1 MIKSQKLQNYDVST
15 LAGGMMAF
23 NKKPVTGMR
32 DILPLEMEVRIK
44 LQGIIRDTYSR
55 YGFTE
60 IETPLVEHI
69 GNLTSKQGGE
79 NEKLIFK
86 ILKRG
91 DNLKRGIEKLK
102 AGELSEEESFDAL
115 TEEGLRYDL
124 TLPLSRYYSANQA
137 SLPQPFKALQMGSV
151 FRADRPQKGR
161 FRQFTQC
168 DIDILGDATNLAE
181 KELVLATSEAL
192 ERIGFS
198 KYNFYIVINDRRFLF
213 ELIKYAGMPEENAED
228 ILITLDK
235 ADKIGAEGV
244 DNELKSMGYSDEQ
257 TARLREILDS
267 FKPDAAGV
275 RAFAEKIGTDA
286 ATAAGENVADIM
298 ESIANAK
305 ERNIRMSF
313 DPTLV
318 RGMGYYTGTIFEI
331 KTEAFSSSVGGGGRY
346 DKMVGKFTGQ
356 DVPAVGFS
364 IGFERIMTVL
374 MEDGL
379 ENFISDDEKCAW
391 LIEKGMP
398 AKRLGE
404 IFDEAIR
411 QRTAGKK
418 ILTVWM
424 AKNKKFQKDNLTAQ
438 GYREFKDF
446 YKEELKH

>member
-1 MIKSQKLQNYDVST
+1 
-15 LAGGMMAF
+15 MAF

-32 DILPLEMEVRIK
+32 DILPAEMEVRIK

-91 DNLKRGIEKLK
+91 DNLKRGIDKLK
-102 AGELSEEESFDAL
+102 DGELSEEEGFAAL

-151 FRADRPQKGR
+151 FRADRPRQGR

-244 DNELKSMGYSDEQ
+244 DNELKAMGCSEEQ

-267 FKPDAAGV
+267 FSCDADGV
-275 RAFAEKIGTDA
+275 RAFAEKIGTETA
-286 ATAAGENVADIM
+286 AAAGENVADIM
-298 ESIANAK
+298 DSVAGVK
-305 ERNIRMSF
+305 ERNIRIKF

-346 DKMVGKFTGQ
+346 DRMVGKFTGQ

-374 MEDGL
+374 MDNGLDGVL
-379 ENFISDDEKCAW
+379 NEENKCAW

-398 AKRLGE
+398 ADRLGE
-404 IFDEAIR
+404 IFDEAVR
-411 QRTAGKK
+411 ERAAGKK

-424 AKNKKFQKDNLTAQ
+424 AKNKKFQKDSLTAQ
-438 GYREFKDF
+438 GYGEFRDF
-446 YKEELKH
+446 YREELKH

>member
-1 MIKSQKLQNYDVST
+1 
-15 LAGGMMAF
+15 MAF

-32 DILPLEMEVRIK
+32 DILPAEMEVRIK
-44 LQGIIRDTYSR
+44 LQSIIRDTYTK

-60 IETPLVEHI
+60 IETPIVEHI

-91 DNLKRGIEKLK
+91 DNLKRGLDKIISGN
-102 AGELSEEESFDAL
+102 AGDEEVFDAL

-161 FRQFTQC
+161 FRQFMQC

-192 ERIGFS
+192 EKIGFS

-213 ELIKYAGMPEENAED
+213 ELIKYAGMSENMAED

-235 ADKIGAEGV
+235 ADKIGADGV
-244 DNELKSMGYSDEQ
+244 DNELKSMGCSEEA
-257 TARLREILDS
+257 TRKLREILDS
-267 FKPDAAGV
+267 YNCDAAGV
-275 RAFAEKIGTDA
+275 RAFAERIGTETA
-286 ATAAGENVADIM
+286 KAAGDNVADIM
-298 ESIANAK
+298 ESVAGVNGRTITVK
-305 ERNIRMSF
+305 F

-331 KTEAFSSSVGGGGRY
+331 KTEAFGSSVGGGGRY
-346 DKMVGKFTGQ
+346 DKMVGKFIGQ

-364 IGFERIMTVL
+364 IGFERIMTIL
-374 MEDGL
+374 MEGDVSEL
-379 ENFISDDEKCAW
+379 TEADKKCAW

-398 AKRLGE
+398 ADRLAR
-404 IFDEAIR
+404 IFDEAGRERAAGR
-411 QRTAGKK
+411 Q

-424 AKNKKFQKDNLTAQ
+424 AKNKKFQKDNLTAH
-438 GYREFKDF
+438 GYSEFRDF

>member
-1 MIKSQKLQNYDVST
+1 
-15 LAGGMMAF
+15 MAF

-32 DILPLEMEVRIK
+32 DILPAEMEVRIK
-44 LQGIIRDTYSR
+44 LQGIIRETYSG

-91 DNLKRGIEKLK
+91 DNLRRGLAKIREG
-102 AGELSEEESFDAL
+102 ADNEEEAFDAL

-124 TLPLSRYYSANQA
+124 TLPLSRYYAANSA
-137 SLPQPFKALQMGSV
+137 SLPQPFKALQMGPV

-161 FRQFTQC
+161 FRQFMQC

-181 KELVLATSEAL
+181 KELMLATSEAL
-192 ERIGFS
+192 EKIGFS

-213 ELIKYAGMPEENAED
+213 ELIKYAGMDEAKAEE

-235 ADKIGAEGV
+235 ADKIGADGV
-244 DNELKSMGYSDEQ
+244 DKELMDMGCSEEE
-257 TARLREILDS
+257 TRRLREILDS
-267 FKPDAAGV
+267 FTTDAAGV
-275 RAFAEKIGTDA
+275 RAFAAKIGSDEA
-286 ATAAGENVADIM
+286 LSAGENVADIM
-298 ESIANAK
+298 ESVAGVSG
-305 ERNIRMSF
+305 RNINVRF

-331 KTEAFSSSVGGGGRY
+331 KTEAFGSSVGGGGRY
-346 DKMVGKFTGQ
+346 DKMVGRFTGQ
-356 DVPAVGFS
+356 NVPAVGFS
-364 IGFERIMTVL
+364 IGFERIMTIL
-374 MEDGL
+374 MDSDMSEL
-379 ENFISDDEKCAW
+379 ISSDSKCAW

-398 AKRLGE
+398 ADRLAQ
-404 IFDEAIR
+404 IFDEAGKERANGR
-411 QRTAGKK
+411 Q

-438 GYREFKDF
+438 GYKEFRDI
-446 YKEELKH
+446 YREELKH

>member
-1 MIKSQKLQNYDVST
+1 
-15 LAGGMMAF
+15 MAF

-32 DILPLEMEVRIK
+32 DILPAEMEVRIK

-91 DNLKRGIEKLK
+91 DNLKRGIDKLK
-102 AGELSEEESFDAL
+102 DGELSEEEGFAAL

-213 ELIKYAGMPEENAED
+213 ELIRYAGMPEEKAED

-244 DNELKSMGYSDEQ
+244 DNELKAMGCSEEQ
-257 TARLREILDS
+257 TAKLREILDS
-267 FKPDAAGV
+267 FSCDADGV
-275 RAFAEKIGTDA
+275 RAFAEKIGTETA
-286 ATAAGENVADIM
+286 AAAGENVADIM
-298 ESIANAK
+298 DSVAGVK
-305 ERNIRMSF
+305 ERNIRIKF

-346 DKMVGKFTGQ
+346 DRMVGKFTGQ

-374 MEDGL
+374 MDNGLDGFL
-379 ENFISDDEKCAW
+379 NEENKCAW

-398 AKRLGE
+398 ADRLGE
-404 IFDEAIR
+404 IFDEAVR
-411 QRTAGKK
+411 ERAAGKK

-424 AKNKKFQKDNLTAQ
+424 AKNKKFQKDSLTAQ
-438 GYREFKDF
+438 GYGEFRDF
-446 YKEELKH
+446 YREELKH

>member
-32 DILPLEMEVRIK
+32 DILPLEMDVRIK

-69 GNLTSKQGGE
+69 ENLTSKQGGE

-91 DNLKRGIEKLK
+91 DNLKRGTEKLK

-313 DPTLV
+313 NPTLV

-379 ENFISDDEKCAW
+379 ENFISEGEKCAW

-411 QRTAGKK
+411 QRAAGKK